1 MLEYQL
7 IRSKRRKTLSLQVR
21 HGHVTVRA
29 PHYVSSAFIDTFI
42 QEKTAWLRT
51 KLTEQQDQP
60 DFCDFTQES
69 SLLFL
74 GEHLTLNIYSAKQSN
89 VFIDSPLISE
99 VELFSDYKPSL
110 RQLNVVISDKVSAR
124 LENPLAKAK
133 RVKKLLEIYFKQQAE
148 QLFIERL
155 EFLSTQTSLVPT
167 KVIVR
172 QYSARWGSCNNRGE
186 VSFNYLLIMTPI
198 FVIDYVIIHE
208 LCHLKHLNH
217 SKCFWKLVEQYC
229 PNYQT
234 AKEWLKSHQS
244 QLHWKNLR

>member
-29 PHYVSSAFIDTFI
+29 PHYVSSAFIDSFI
-42 QEKTAWLRT
+42 QEKSAWLRT
-51 KLTEQQDQP
+51 KLTEQQEEP
-60 DFCDFTQES
+60 DFCDFNQGS
-69 SLLFL
+69 HLLFL
-74 GEHLTLNIYSAKQSN
+74 GEQLKLNIFSAKKST
-89 VFIDSPLISE
+89 VFIDSPLVSE
-99 VELFSDYKPSL
+99 VELFSDDKLSL

-124 LENPLAKAK
+124 FESPLAKAK
-133 RVKKLLEIYFKQQAE
+133 RVKKLLETYFKQQAE
-148 QLFIERL
+148 QLFTERL
-155 EFLSTQTSLVPT
+155 EVLSTQTSLVPT
-167 KVIVR
+167 KTIVR

-198 FVIDYVIIHE
+198 FVIDYVIVHE

-229 PNYQT
+229 PNYQI
-234 AKEWLKSHQS
+234 AKKWLKAHQS
-244 QLHWKNLR
+244 HLHWKTLR